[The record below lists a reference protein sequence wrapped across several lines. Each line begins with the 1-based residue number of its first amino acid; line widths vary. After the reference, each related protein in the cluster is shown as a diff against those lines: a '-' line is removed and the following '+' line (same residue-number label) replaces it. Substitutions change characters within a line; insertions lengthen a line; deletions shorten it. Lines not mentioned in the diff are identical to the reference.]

1 MDSWQTFSSLE
12 LERSDKASR
21 TKDKYSFSVKK
32 YIAPGL
38 GSIRIGEATSGVID
52 YFIRNVVDD
61 AGPATARTCGAVLF
75 WMFKIALRHNAV
87 SVNPVLG
94 ISIPRTQSPKPQ
106 ALSPE
111 QFHDLRSKLVAWEN
125 EPAFGRN
132 RTQELHEFADFL
144 VSTGLRPGELFA
156 LRWEDVDLDTEPPT
170 AFVNATVIRTSTG
183 GVRTQDHRKSQHG
196 IRRVALPSYVVFQ
209 LHLRRSRQTSD
220 PNNVGKTWRKA
231 ADAIGYG
238 WVTLKTFRKANATLI
253 ARTMGVEAAA
263 YQAGHSKV
271 SMTRKHY
278 IEEYKEAL
286 DARAVLDSFS
296 PNHLAPPENQAVER
310 GRAEH

>member
-1 MDSWQTFSSLE
+1 M
-12 LERSDKASR
+12 
-21 TKDKYSFSVKK
+21 
-32 YIAPGL
+32 
-38 GSIRIGEATSGVID
+38 
-52 YFIRNVVDD
+52 
-61 AGPATARTCGAVLF
+61 
-75 WMFKIALRHNAV
+75 
-87 SVNPVLG
+87 
-94 ISIPRTQSPKPQ
+94 
-106 ALSPE
+106 
-111 QFHDLRSKLVAWEN
+111 
-125 EPAFGRN
+125 GRN

-183 GVRTQDHRKSQHG
+183 GVRIQDHPKSQHG

-209 LHLRRSRQTSD
+209 LHLRRSRQTSSTTANPLNLIFPSSTGTVCD

-271 SMTRKHY
+271 SMTPQ
-278 IEEYKEAL
+278 AL
-286 DARAVLDSFS
+286 YRGIQGSPGRPSSSRLVQPEPFGSAREPGSRTGTRRTLILVSLWCVKVQMHALEPHCRTKTAGQDLSGASCRIRTDDPRFTRAVLW
-296 PNHLAPPENQAVER
+296 PTELRRRALM
-310 GRAEH
+310 GRAPQRR

>member
-1 MDSWQTFSSLE
+1 
-12 LERSDKASR
+12 
-21 TKDKYSFSVKK
+21 
-32 YIAPGL
+32 
-38 GSIRIGEATSGVID
+38 
-52 YFIRNVVDD
+52 
-61 AGPATARTCGAVLF
+61 
-75 WMFKIALRHNAV
+75 MFKIALRHDAV

-94 ISIPRTQSPKPQ
+94 ISIPLTQSPKPQ

-125 EPAFGRN
+125 EPALGRN

-183 GVRTQDHRKSQHG
+183 GVRIQDHPKSQHG

-209 LHLRRSRQTSD
+209 LHLRRSRQTSSTTANPLNLIFPSSTGTVCD